1 MTTQRRT
8 LDEIVQA
15 LHGKLALDND
25 RRVRF
30 HDEVHV
36 VVRLRPLELC
46 LRERAHTRENQV
58 IAHRLY
64 LDTVR
69 QRIEVAHDFLEVGRG
84 QIDDG
89 RVFHVGNHQLLGVGL
104 D

>member
-8 LDEIVQA
+8 LDEIVQT
-15 LHGKLALDND
+15 LDRKLALNND

-30 HDEVHV
+30 HNKVHV

-46 LRERAHTRENQV
+46 LCECAHTRENQV

-64 LDTVR
+64 LDAVR
-69 QRIEVAHDFLEVGRG
+69 ERIEVAHDFLKVRRG

-89 RVFHVGNHQLLGVGL
+89 RVFHVGNHEFLGVGL